1 MPNNDSETP
10 NPIDDEFENDEFTE
24 NEFEED
30 ELDSELDAEL
40 EKELENISPSTKES
54 PLETISIADIPIKI
68 QIEVSRFEVSLDELS
83 RMEPGY
89 KLPIEINPRLVHLTS
104 SGKVIGKGEII
115 EIGDTIGVKIL
126 ELYK

>member
-1 MPNNDSETP
+1 MPNEDSEIP
-10 NPIDDEFENDEFTE
+10 DPLEDEIEEQFQDDDELNDEIDD
-24 NEFEED
+24 
-30 ELDSELDAEL
+30 EL
-40 EKELENISPSTKES
+40 EKELENITHTSNDE
-54 PLETISIADIPIKI
+54 PLETISISDIPIKI
-68 QIEVSRFEVSLDELS
+68 QIEVSRFEVSLEELG

-89 KLPIEINPRLVHLTS
+89 KLPIEINPRIVHLTT